1 VKLSKLVPVFALSV
15 ALTGTLAAAQAT
27 KAPAGSSTTQKGA
40 DKSSSQSTSTK
51 KGAAPKMTAAD
62 LPQPVR
68 DAVMKA
74 HPSGTISS
82 VSTSGMGADMV
93 YNVRVT
99 DAGKNTTM
107 HLKADGTSSMAA
119 KGATKSGSTTGET
132 KSKTGET
139 KKK

>member
-1 VKLSKLVPVFALSV
+1 V

-27 KAPAGSSTTQKGA
+27 KAPAGSSSTQKGA
-40 DKSSSQSTSTK
+40 EKSSSTSK

-62 LPQPVR
+62 LPQAVR

-93 YNVRVT
+93 YNVRVM
-99 DAGKNTTM
+99 DAGKSSTM
-107 HLKADGTSSMAA
+107 HLKADGMAATAA
-119 KGATKSGSTTGET
+119 KGSAA
-132 KSKTGET
+132 KSKTGDT